1 MAKVGD
7 GEEKKEQT
15 KAATEIEK
23 ATLYNESST
32 KSE

>member
-15 KAATEIEK
+15 KAPTEIEI
-23 ATLYNESST
+23 ATLYNEPST
-32 KSE
+32 KSD